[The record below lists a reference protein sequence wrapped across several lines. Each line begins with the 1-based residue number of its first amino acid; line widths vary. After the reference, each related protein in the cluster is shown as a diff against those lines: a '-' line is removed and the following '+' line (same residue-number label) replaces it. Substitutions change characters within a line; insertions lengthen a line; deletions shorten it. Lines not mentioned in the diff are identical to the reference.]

1 MLYKIII
8 IWLKVRKKNIILE
21 KDVFLKKIL
30 GIYCN
35 FNLVIIDI

>member
-1 MLYKIII
+1 MYKIII
-8 IWLKVRKKNIILE
+8 IWLKVRKKKNIILE